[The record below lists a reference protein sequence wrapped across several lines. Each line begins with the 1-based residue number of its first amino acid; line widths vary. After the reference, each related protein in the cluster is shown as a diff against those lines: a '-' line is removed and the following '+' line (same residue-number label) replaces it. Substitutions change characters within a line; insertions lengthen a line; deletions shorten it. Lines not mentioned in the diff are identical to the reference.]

1 MAENKSNGSTAT
13 ADQSAFASATT
24 EIFTQMARSA
34 AGELVK
40 GQQPMSEVARKVVG
54 EAVTDLDKR
63 GPELVKQAGIMTWQY
78 ALLGWVTWNVGK
90 RVIKRKAKAAVSGT
104 KSAVTTSATRTS
116 SAKSSGAKK
125 GGTRD
130 AAESSQRGR
139 RDDD

>member
-1 MAENKSNGSTAT
+1 MAENRSNGSTAT
-13 ADQSAFASATT
+13 AGQSPFAAATT

-40 GQQPMSEVARKVVG
+40 GQQPMSDVARKVVG

-90 RVIKRKAKAAVSGT
+90 RVIKRKAKAAVRSG

-116 SAKSSGAKK
+116 PAKTKK
-125 GGTRD
+125 GGTRH
-130 AAESSQRGR
+130 AAESAEHEG